1 MRIKRL
7 ISVIVAVCMILAMM
21 PGGTV
26 FADTGSTTTTV
37 ANINYDYDTETKTA
51 TVTGHGSISGEIAIP
66 EKITV
71 DGVEYT
77 VTAIGGYAFQTYKAI
92 TGISIPDSV
101 TAVGDWAFWDC
112 DGLKTVCFE
121 NNSKVSSI
129 GNYTFA
135 GCDSLTDITIPAEV
149 TAIGNWAFWACD
161 RLENVS
167 FEEGCKAGSIGN
179 GAFEECTSLKSITL
193 PKSITHMGN
202 SSFEKCSSL
211 VSVIF
216 EEGSMLEIISESA
229 FWECRSLKS
238 MHIPNCVTT
247 VHDYAFSGCTV
258 LEKVTIGSAV
268 TDIGTGVFG
277 DCPALAEIS
286 VAEGNTAYVSDG
298 GVLMNKDKTEIIRYP
313 AAKSGNSY
321 IVPDTATEIRSE
333 AFEDSINLEE
343 IRLPGGITGI
353 GSYAFRNCSS
363 LKSITIPAGV
373 TYILDNTFKNCRSL
387 TSVTFEAG
395 SKVETIG
402 ENAFRKCSSLAGI
415 KIPAGVTL
423 IDESAFEDCSG
434 LVSVSFE
441 EGSLLNEIEEDA
453 FDSCSSL
460 ESFEIPTGV
469 MRIDSDAFDSNTPG
483 LCFIY
488 AGTGDEWKQ
497 KQFPEEIN
505 KKRIQYINVK
515 PVLKDRAYSSISLE
529 EINGAEYRIDGG
541 SWQDTPV
548 FTGLSSG
555 TEYTFEVR
563 YKAEEG
569 YAASEPVSAK
579 FSTRRYALPSEPAI
593 DITGKEGGSVIY
605 DRIRHTVTVTPDEKH
620 LIKEILLNGDS
631 VTVTDGVMVL
641 ENIYGWS
648 RISVIFEKKQEP
660 AGDNAELIAGVN
672 GTKVYIR
679 SKTHGKGKIKLS
691 WSKSKGYRVDYYQV
705 YRAVK
710 KNGKYKVVYKSATG
724 SKKTY
729 TDSKSLKKG
738 KKYYYKV
745 RGVRIIDGKKYYTG
759 YSKTVGRTVK

>member
-71 DGVEYT
+71 DEVEYT
-77 VTAIGGYAFQTYKAI
+77 VTAIDGKAFDTCKEL

-101 TAVGDWAFWDC
+101 TAVGAWAFWRC
-112 DGLKTVCFE
+112 VKLEKVSFE
-121 NNSKVSSI
+121 KESKVSSI
-129 GNYTFA
+129 GEYAFA
-135 GCDSLTDITIPAEV
+135 ECGSLNDITIPAEV
-149 TAIGNWAFWACD
+149 TEIGLCAFWKCD
-161 RLENVS
+161 KIETVS
-167 FEEGCKAGSIGN
+167 FEEGSKAGSIGN
-179 GAFEECTSLKSITL
+179 GAFWKCTSLKSITI
-193 PKSITHMGN
+193 PKSVTHMGN
-202 SSFEKCSSL
+202 TSFGQCSSL

-216 EEGSMLEIISESA
+216 EEDSILESIGGSA
-229 FWECRSLKS
+229 FSECTSLIS
-238 MHIPNCVTT
+238 MHIPNGVT
-247 VHDYAFSGCTV
+247 S
-258 LEKVTIGSAV
+258 
-268 TDIGTGVFG
+268 IGTKVFS
-277 DCPALAEIS
+277 DCPVLAEIS

-298 GVLMNKDKTEIIRYP
+298 GVLLNKDKTEIIRYP

-321 IVPDTATEIRSE
+321 IVPDTVTEISYG

-343 IRLPGGITGI
+343 IRLPKGITDI
-353 GSYAFRNCSS
+353 GEAAFSNCSS
-363 LKSITIPAGV
+363 LKNITIPAGV
-373 TYILDNTFKNCRSL
+373 TYILEKTFEDCRSL

-395 SKVETIG
+395 STVKQIA
-402 ENAFRKCSSLAGI
+402 NFAFS
-415 KIPAGVTL
+415 
-423 IDESAFEDCSG
+423 
-434 LVSVSFE
+434 
-441 EGSLLNEIEEDA
+441 N
-453 FDSCSSL
+453 CSSL

-488 AGTGDEWKQ
+488 AGTRDEWKQ

-541 SWQDTPV
+541 SWQDIPV

-579 FSTRRYALPSEPAI
+579 FSTRRYALPSEPVI
-593 DITGKEGGSVIY
+593 DITGKEGGSVTY
-605 DRIRHTVTVTPDEKH
+605 DRIRHTVTITPDENH

-660 AGDNAELIAGVN
+660 AGDNAKLIAGVN

-705 YRAVK
+705 YRATE

-724 SKKTY
+724 NTKTY

-745 RGVRIIDGKKYYTG
+745 RGVRIIDGRKYYTG
-759 YSKTVGRTVK
+759 YSKIVGRTVK

>member
-21 PGGTV
+21 PGGAV
-26 FADTGSTTTTV
+26 FADTGSTTV
-37 ANINYDYDTETKTA
+37 NNINYKYDMETKTA

-71 DGVEYT
+71 DEVEYT
-77 VTAIGGYAFQTYKAI
+77 VTAIDGKAFDTCKEL

-101 TAVGDWAFWDC
+101 TAVGAWAFWRC
-112 DGLKTVCFE
+112 VKLEKVSFE
-121 NNSKVSSI
+121 KESKVSRI
-129 GNYTFA
+129 GEYAFA
-135 GCDSLTDITIPAEV
+135 ECGSLNDITIPAEV
-149 TAIGNWAFWACD
+149 TEIGLCAFWKCD
-161 RLENVS
+161 KIETVS
-167 FEEGCKAGSIGN
+167 FEEGSKAGSIGN
-179 GAFEECTSLKSITL
+179 GAFWKCTSLKSITI
-193 PKSITHMGN
+193 PKSVTHMGN
-202 SSFEKCSSL
+202 TSFGQCSSL

-216 EEGSMLEIISESA
+216 EEDSILESIGGSA
-229 FWECRSLKS
+229 FSECTSLIS
-238 MHIPNCVTT
+238 MHIPNGVT
-247 VHDYAFSGCTV
+247 S
-258 LEKVTIGSAV
+258 
-268 TDIGTGVFG
+268 IGTKVFS
-277 DCPALAEIS
+277 DCPVLAEIS

-298 GVLMNKDKTEIIRYP
+298 GVLLNKDKTEIIRYP

-321 IVPDTATEIRSE
+321 IVPDTVTEISYG

-343 IRLPGGITGI
+343 IRLPKGITDI
-353 GSYAFRNCSS
+353 GEAAFSNCSS
-363 LKSITIPAGV
+363 LKNITIPAGV
-373 TYILDNTFKNCRSL
+373 TYILEKTFEDCRSL

-395 SKVETIG
+395 STVKQIA
-402 ENAFRKCSSLAGI
+402 NFAFS
-415 KIPAGVTL
+415 
-423 IDESAFEDCSG
+423 
-434 LVSVSFE
+434 
-441 EGSLLNEIEEDA
+441 N
-453 FDSCSSL
+453 CSSL
-460 ESFEIPTGV
+460 ESFEIPTSV
-469 MRIDSDAFDSNTPG
+469 MRIFYHAFDSNTPG

-488 AGTGDEWKQ
+488 AGTRDEWKQ
-497 KQFPEEIN
+497 KQFPE
-505 KKRIQYINVK
+505 KRVQYINVK

-541 SWQDTPV
+541 SWQDIPV

-579 FSTRRYALPSEPAI
+579 FSTRRYALPSEPVI
-593 DITGKEGGSVIY
+593 DITGKEGGSVTY
-605 DRIRHTVTVTPDEKH
+605 DRIRHTVTITPDENH

-660 AGDNAELIAGVN
+660 AGDNAKLIAGVN

-705 YRAVK
+705 YRATE
-710 KNGKYKVVYKSATG
+710 KNGKYKAVYKSATG
-724 SKKTY
+724 NTKTY

-745 RGVRIIDGKKYYTG
+745 RGVRIIDGRKYYTG
-759 YSKTVGRTVK
+759 YSKIVGRTVK